1 MNVKALMDEYSVS
14 LSDIRWYLSQK
25 AAERVLT
32 YKDDLHGLTHLIWSG
47 RFEADLYN
55 MEEGFIGDLQDR
67 LDRNLADEP
76 KIRELF
82 SEIVAAKSEK

>member
-1 MNVKALMDEYSVS
+1 
-14 LSDIRWYLSQK
+14 
-25 AAERVLT
+25 
-32 YKDDLHGLTHLIWSG
+32 
-47 RFEADLYN
+47 